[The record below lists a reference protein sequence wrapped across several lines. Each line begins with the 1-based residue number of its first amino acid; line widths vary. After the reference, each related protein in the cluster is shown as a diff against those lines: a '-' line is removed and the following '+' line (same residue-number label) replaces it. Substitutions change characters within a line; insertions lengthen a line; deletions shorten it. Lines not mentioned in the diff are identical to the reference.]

1 MTSTPRSIGITT
13 VISAVRVNPNRISLA
28 IFNKHATAIVYMKEG
43 GRVSA
48 ASGIP
53 IYPTGNISI
62 NLIEDGSTVT
72 ENWSLISDTPDT
84 PIVIFEGSK

>member
-1 MTSTPRSIGITT
+1 
-13 VISAVRVNPNRISLA
+13 
-28 IFNKHATAIVYMKEG
+28 MKEG